1 MEFPAP
7 TRNGTDSSYVS
18 YTTFGLILFS
28 GCVTRLVS
36 CSCPGLPDNDP
47 AQYLKASEVRRQVQE
62 APAKKERVPSASG
75 SSARPHLEKCPWTYK
90 RTQQLPPASQ
100 TPRQEYPVPSA
111 GNFLATPRTRR
122 CASVTIRLRAIAAD
136 RRNKRWCRTT
146 LPMPMSSGK
155 RKTAAEEDVT
165 DIASVRLLRDNYCTC
180 LIGIASAAFRPQSPM
195 RNPRPKSPQ
204 KTVTQEA
211 TVHIEKSVQ
220 LHQIERNT
228 NLLEDLNELTGFLRD
243 TRYEEGTIPL
253 TARIQVLTKVDA
265 SNIREEWLRAED
277 AGLSADID
285 ILANIVSMPEQ
296 ARDLGFFESD

>member
-1 MEFPAP
+1 
-7 TRNGTDSSYVS
+7 
-18 YTTFGLILFS
+18 
-28 GCVTRLVS
+28 
-36 CSCPGLPDNDP
+36 
-47 AQYLKASEVRRQVQE
+47 
-62 APAKKERVPSASG
+62 
-75 SSARPHLEKCPWTYK
+75 
-90 RTQQLPPASQ
+90 
-100 TPRQEYPVPSA
+100 
-111 GNFLATPRTRR
+111 
-122 CASVTIRLRAIAAD
+122 
-136 RRNKRWCRTT
+136 
-146 LPMPMSSGK
+146 MPMSSGK